1 MTDMRPTKTTGW
13 SCLTRDRV
21 RPGVPSRLA
30 HWPSPFRLGADKPTL
45 IRYVADLERDED
57 YKRPAGF
64 RITRGIL
71 TRNDD

>member
-1 MTDMRPTKTTGW
+1 V
-13 SCLTRDRV
+13 L
-21 RPGVPSRLA
+21 
-30 HWPSPFRLGADKPTL
+30 
-45 IRYVADLERDED
+45 RYVADRERDED

>member
-1 MTDMRPTKTTGW
+1 MRPTRNRSW
-13 SCLTRDRV
+13 SCLTRAKT
-21 RPGVPSRLA
+21 RPGEPSRLA
-30 HWPSPFRLGADKPTL
+30 HWPPPFRLGAEKPT
-45 IRYVADLERDED
+45 IARYVADLEKDED